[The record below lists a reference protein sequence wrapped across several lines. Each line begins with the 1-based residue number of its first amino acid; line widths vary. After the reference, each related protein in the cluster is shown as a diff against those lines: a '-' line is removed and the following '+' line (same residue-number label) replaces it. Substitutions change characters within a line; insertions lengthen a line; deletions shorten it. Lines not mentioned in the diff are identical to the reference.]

1 MTNHNNHFNIECEL
15 CGNHD
20 FYEYPY
26 PMDVS
31 PIRNK
36 IIKDFFRRLFINPA
50 KVIMRI
56 ICSVLPKSCC
66 KALRTRAWSPYKK
79 IKSPSE
85 TMRSLRKLSK
95 GVLLFEGRT
104 IIICTQCTLGVVSPA
119 IAEGQLV
126 KFYEEDY
133 WISDS
138 GEVEPAENNRT
149 ISTYNLLKN
158 YINFTELNRALEFG
172 SASAHFAR
180 FFKSKESR
188 LQFDIVD
195 PGARWQEALKGSVN
209 TIYNNI
215 NKINK
220 TYDIIVSSHALEHIP
235 NLNSY
240 FKYFYALL
248 NDGGYLY
255 FEVPNSE
262 EFDVIFGDDPD
273 YHFPHTYFFTQAAFE
288 RIAEKFN
295 LEIIFSKTFSRSYS
309 ERKYG
314 TKPQTLSSEENPKG
328 AYLRILFKKKK

>member
-1 MTNHNNHFNIECEL
+1 MTNHNNHFDIECEL

-26 PMDVS
+26 PMDLS

-36 IIKDFFRRLFINPA
+36 IIKDFFRRLAINPA
-50 KVIMRI
+50 KFITRI
-56 ICSVLPKSCC
+56 ICSLLPKSYCTS
-66 KALRTRAWSPYKK
+66 LRVRAWSPYKK
-79 IKSPSE
+79 IKSPFD
-85 TMRSLRKLSK
+85 TMRSLRKLNK
-95 GVLLFEGRT
+95 GALLFEGRT
-104 IIICTQCTLGVVSPA
+104 IVICTQCTLGVVFPT
-119 IAEGQLV
+119 IAEEQLI
-126 KFYEEDY
+126 KFYEQDY

-138 GEVEPAENNRT
+138 GEIEPAENSRT

-158 YINFTELNRALEFG
+158 YVNFTEFNHALEFG

-180 FFKSKESR
+180 FFKSKEVR
-188 LQFDIVD
+188 FQFDIVD
-195 PGARWQEALKGSVN
+195 PGAKWQEALKGSIN

-215 NKINK
+215 DKIHK
-220 TYDIIVSSHALEHIP
+220 KYDIIVSSHALEHIP

-262 EFDVIFGDDPD
+262 ESNVIFGDHPD
-273 YHFPHTYFFTQAAFE
+273 YHFPHTYFFTQMAFE
-288 RIAEKFN
+288 YIAKKFN
-295 LEIIFSKTFSRSYS
+295 LEIVFSKTFSRSYS
-309 ERKYG
+309 ERKHG
-314 TKPQTLSSEENPKG
+314 THPGILSSEENPKG